1 MMILVLSAV
10 LAAVM
15 LAPTEGP
22 GPDRVPATREI
33 QVGPLVL
40 RAPSAWELR
49 KPSSR
54 MRLAE
59 IVVPAENDN
68 AEALVIVA
76 YHFPR
81 RGGTVDANVERW
93 FGQFSPPEGKS
104 AADVQKREEVRKNDI
119 FVTLVETVGTY
130 NDRGPTMGGQAVARP
145 DYMLLG
151 AIVPSEKGPYFFK
164 FVGPKS
170 ALTARREDFRK
181 AMTSVRFGSAERG
194 HPAKSAP
201 N

>member
-1 MMILVLSAV
+1 MNIPVLSAV
-10 LAAVM
+10 LVAATI
-15 LAPTEGP
+15 AQTEGP
-22 GPDRVPATREI
+22 APDQVPATREI

-59 IVVPAENDN
+59 IVVPAENDR
-68 AEALVIVA
+68 AEALIIVA

-104 AADVQKREEVRKNDI
+104 AADVQKREEVREDDI
-119 FVTLVETVGTY
+119 LVTLVETVGTY
-130 NDRGPTMGGQAVARP
+130 NDRGPMMGAQAVARP

-151 AIVPSEKGPYFFK
+151 AIIPSEKGPYFFK

-181 AMTSVRFGSAERG
+181 VMTSVRFGPAERG
-194 HPAKSAP
+194 HPTKTAP
-201 N
+201 H